1 MQLAIRANEETTGAE
16 DILDEVL
23 VAIKQGGNEIE
34 VIFILGIDSAIVGVD
49 SDDAGTWITLGVG
62 TADFCFYWGNACDFS
77 TLRDDV
83 LFWFRLWFGSLWW

>member
-49 SDDAGTWITLGVG
+49 SDDAGT
-62 TADFCFYWGNACDFS
+62 
-77 TLRDDV
+77 
-83 LFWFRLWFGSLWW
+83 